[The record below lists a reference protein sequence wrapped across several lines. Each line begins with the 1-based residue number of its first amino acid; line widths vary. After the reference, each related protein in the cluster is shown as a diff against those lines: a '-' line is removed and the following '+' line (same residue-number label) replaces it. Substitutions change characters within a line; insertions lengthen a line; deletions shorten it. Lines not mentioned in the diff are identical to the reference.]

1 MTPTARAINLME
13 FNPSLPY
20 LKKIALDALNY
31 FGSVKVFLKFSRP
44 FWSEPNKLKVINYD
58 SKTQPNGGTGISD
71 DLLRI
76 VSTGCPAKLFT
87 LGYLFFCR
95 LLLMQI
101 AKSGTF
107 LKNSGN
113 LLHDRHKNFENRFRN
128 S

>member
-76 VSTGCPAKLFT
+76 VSIKLIRMDSYSYHNIIIKMETVLLPANIESLLSAKQT
-87 LGYLFFCR
+87 CR
-95 LLLMQI
+95 P
-101 AKSGTF
+101 
-107 LKNSGN
+107 
-113 LLHDRHKNFENRFRN
+113 
-128 S
+128 

>member
-76 VSTGCPAKLFT
+76 VSTYKTDQNGLI
-87 LGYLFFCR
+87 LII
-95 LLLMQI
+95 LL
-101 AKSGTF
+101 
-107 LKNSGN
+107 
-113 LLHDRHKNFENRFRN
+113 
-128 S
+128 